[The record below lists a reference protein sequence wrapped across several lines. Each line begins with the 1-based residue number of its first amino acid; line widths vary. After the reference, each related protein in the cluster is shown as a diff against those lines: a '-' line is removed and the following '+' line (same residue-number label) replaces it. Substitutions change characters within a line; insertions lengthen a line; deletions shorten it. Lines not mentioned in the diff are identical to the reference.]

1 MSVEQELQGKFDI
14 LINFSLGLTYKDS
27 LLADKYETIEAAKQS
42 QIYKESYL
50 NNNQSLVN
58 AYRKNT
64 VADSPFEVYK
74 EHNKYYRD
82 LYIDSSIDMFISRIS
97 EDFEII
103 GSKTIRGLDKEHE
116 DKFKE
121 FYTNSLT
128 YYKHVLYTSAFHD
141 KIEDYRAFTRFFITF
156 MAIERFMDWFTT
168 GENINAQLDTEYGIN
183 QLLYSHGITFLDD
196 LPNYY
201 KRRVLYN
208 LGYIIRNKGSSEAFK
223 SIFEIFN
230 LSDVRVFKY
239 YLSKQYRSEDKSW
252 DIGFQ
257 KVSFDEKD
265 PHTYVNSISDD
276 EFYRNREIYENVIKN
291 DPSWQV
297 TKKEIEQLQFNFV
310 ATKYIDIESVRNLQ
324 KFSTD
329 LAYFMA
335 LIYQLEELKD
345 NFLAMKYY
353 LTLFNNEEVSFFNMI
368 VTLNACM
375 MRFCGYED
383 IIIKEYD
390 QLREMYMFNPSFD
403 SRDLSD
409 TFFKHF
415 DSSFFTPISS
425 LNSTV
430 TMDTTKNL
438 YERNIQLRN
447 NLLDLMDKE
456 TDPDKYWDLQ
466 KDYSYLFM
474 ENTMFTFFN
483 NYETYGDFLR
493 DNSKPAS
500 DFYENF
506 IVQTKD
512 VQRELLNQYYT
523 ALENIINSSL
533 VNFGNRTFLIT
544 YLRKLIS
551 FFKSYTVD
559 LRELNFS
566 FYIDGP
572 LDKLKL
578 LDKIRDMTTN
588 INQAQFAKY
597 DDYAHAKSII
607 TLLNKYWHVLNE
619 KYDLTTILT
628 IITQMFLTD
637 YAQFEASINK
647 LTLLDLTIKTELLGA
662 FILLHELP
670 ITDQIDEFFGSFEL
684 IHTLNLVVDK
694 QFSAII
700 NDASFLRLQTFN
712 ELVTSLHQ
720 FNKINMVDDPSYTS
734 FITKILTHAFTISK
748 DIQSQLINNDILSM
762 TDLMA
767 LISYFNLHVTNLGLL
782 INKDIT
788 SEIISAAIIPLT
800 SGEEFNTTNLYAG
813 LLQVTTKPSPLS
825 SVTQESKQYLN
836 DTCEIKQL

>member
-14 LINFSLGLTYKDS
+14 LINFSLGLIYKDS
-27 LLADKYETIEAAKQS
+27 LEADKYETVEAAKQA
-42 QIYKESYL
+42 QVYKEAYL

-64 VADSPFEVYK
+64 ITDSPFEVYK

-82 LYIDSSIDMFISRIS
+82 LFIKSNVDMFISRIS

-103 GSKTIRGLDKEHE
+103 SSKTIRGLDKEHE

-141 KIEDYRAFTRFFITF
+141 KIDDYRAFTRFFITF

-239 YLSKQYRSEDKSW
+239 YLSKQYRPEDKSW

-257 KVSFDEKD
+257 KISFDEKD

-276 EFYRNREIYENVIKN
+276 EFYRTREIYENVIKN

-297 TKKEIEQLQFNFV
+297 TKQEIEQLQFNFV

-345 NFLAMKYY
+345 NFVTMKYY

-375 MRFCGYED
+375 MQFCGYED
-383 IIIKEYD
+383 TIIKEYD
-390 QLREMYMFNPSFD
+390 QFKEMYMFNPNFD
-403 SRDLSD
+403 ARDLSS
-409 TFFKHF
+409 TFFAHF
-415 DSSFFTPISS
+415 DSSFFAPISN
-425 LNSTV
+425 LNSTI

-438 YERNIQLRN
+438 YERNILLRN
-447 NLLDLMDKE
+447 NILDLMDKE

-466 KDYSYLFM
+466 NDYKYLFM
-474 ENTMFTFFN
+474 ENTMITFFN
-483 NYETYGDFLR
+483 NYSTYSEFLR
-493 DNSKPAS
+493 DNSPPAS
-500 DFYENF
+500 TFYENF
-506 IVQTKD
+506 ILQDKD
-512 VQRELLNQYYT
+512 IQRDLLNQFYT

-578 LDKIRDMTTN
+578 LDKIRSTEVQMQ
-588 INQAQFAKY
+588 QAQLMKMDESIQAT
-597 DDYAHAKSII
+597 SII
-607 TLLNKYWHVLNE
+607 TLVNKYWRILNE
-619 KYDLTTILT
+619 KYDLNTTLT
-628 IITQMFLTD
+628 IIHNLVLTD
-637 YAQFEASINK
+637 YAEFNGFINK
-647 LTLLDLTIKTELLGA
+647 LTNLDLTIKTEILGT
-662 FILLHELP
+662 FILFHELP
-670 ITDQIDEFFGSFEL
+670 FDDQINEFLGSFDL
-684 IHTLNLVVDK
+684 IHMLSLETEME
-694 QFSAII
+694 FSVNSNI
-700 NDASFLRLQTFN
+700 ASFI
-712 ELVTSLHQ
+712 ELKATAELLSIIHQ
-720 FNKINMVDDPSYTS
+720 YNKQNIIEFVEYKSILTKLVHHVFEVSKTVQSNFTVDD
-734 FITKILTHAFTISK
+734 IL
-748 DIQSQLINNDILSM
+748 QSPELLAI
-762 TDLMA
+762 
-767 LISYFNLHVTNLGLL
+767 ISYFNIQVQNLALV
-782 INKDIT
+782 IDKDILST
-788 SEIISAAIIPLT
+788 LVNGSIIPLDTVHEFDT
-800 SGEEFNTTNLYAG
+800 SNLYAG
-813 LLQVTTKPSPLS
+813 MLLLTTNPSIS
-825 SVTQESKQYLN
+825 NSITQESKQYLN
-836 DTCEIKQL
+836 DTCEIQQL